1 MDFTIRA
8 ATLED
13 CKDISRMILELAEY
27 EKVSDQVKIT
37 QRDLE
42 QDGFSKNPFFH
53 GIIAEVPEH
62 LKSREGHT
70 KVGYSLYFYTYSSW
84 KGRAVYMEDLYV
96 MPEFRG
102 KGIGKALMSKVSQV
116 NMQRKAIFQLILE
129 KRELL
134 ESQRF
139 RRDAGGRKGNGRKV
153 ASHFEITNDSVQ
165 KVGDEGVIKGW
176 TEEQLNMSRAV
187 QYNAETGTF
196 KVERS
201 GVYFLY
207 CQVHFNENQS
217 QYVKLEVSVPKG
229 PLLQCIEGYGTTP
242 ASGSHKFHFLKPCQV
257 SGLLR
262 LNKGAEL
269 KAVTGRSFSLQ
280 MSGKHYFG
288 LFKVN

>member
-1 MDFTIRA
+1 MQRIFQRKRIRTLRLVWSLMAALALSLAVCSAIFTVW
-8 ATLED
+8 TL
-13 CKDISRMILELAEY
+13 R
-27 EKVSDQVKIT
+27 QT
-37 QRDLE
+37 RDL
-42 QDGFSKNPFFH
+42 
-53 GIIAEVPEH
+53 
-62 LKSREGHT
+62 SRSFQTLQER
-70 KVGYSLYFYTYSSW
+70 L
-84 KGRAVYMEDLYV
+84 E
-96 MPEFRG
+96 
-102 KGIGKALMSKVSQV
+102 QV

-139 RRDAGGRKGNGRKV
+139 RRDVGN
-153 ASHFEITNDSVQ
+153 
-165 KVGDEGVIKGW
+165 EGVIKGW

-187 QYNAETGTF
+187 HYNPETGTF
-196 KVERS
+196 KVERN

-217 QYVKLEVSVPKG
+217 QYVKLEVSVSKG
-229 PLLQCIEGYGTTP
+229 PSLQCIEGYGTTP

-269 KAVTGRSFSLQ
+269 KAVTGSSFSLQ

>member
-1 MDFTIRA
+1 MWKLQNGKRPVCATMQRILQRRRIRTLRLVWSLMAVLALSLAVCSAIFTVWTMRQ
-8 ATLED
+8 T
-13 CKDISRMILELAEY
+13 
-27 EKVSDQVKIT
+27 
-37 QRDLE
+37 RDL
-42 QDGFSKNPFFH
+42 
-53 GIIAEVPEH
+53 
-62 LKSREGHT
+62 SRSFQTLQER
-70 KVGYSLYFYTYSSW
+70 L
-84 KGRAVYMEDLYV
+84 E
-96 MPEFRG
+96 
-102 KGIGKALMSKVSQV
+102 QV

-153 ASHFEITNDSVQ
+153 ASHFEITNNSFQ
-165 KVGDEGVIKGW
+165 KVGSEGVIKGW

-187 QYNAETGTF
+187 HYNQDTGTF

-269 KAVTGRSFSLQ
+269 KAVTGASFSLQ

>member
-1 MDFTIRA
+1 MWKLQNGKRPVCATMQRILQRRRIRTLRLVWSLMAVLALSLAVCSAIFTVWTMRQ
-8 ATLED
+8 T
-13 CKDISRMILELAEY
+13 
-27 EKVSDQVKIT
+27 
-37 QRDLE
+37 RDL
-42 QDGFSKNPFFH
+42 
-53 GIIAEVPEH
+53 
-62 LKSREGHT
+62 SRSFQTLQER
-70 KVGYSLYFYTYSSW
+70 L
-84 KGRAVYMEDLYV
+84 E
-96 MPEFRG
+96 
-102 KGIGKALMSKVSQV
+102 QV

-153 ASHFEITNDSVQ
+153 ASHFEITNNSVQ

-187 QYNAETGTF
+187 QYYPETGTF

-242 ASGSHKFHFLKPCQV
+242 ASGSHRFHFLKPCQV

-269 KAVTGRSFSLQ
+269 KAVTGGSFTLQ

>member
-1 MDFTIRA
+1 MQRIFQRRRYRTLRLVWALMAALALSLAVCSAIFTVW
-8 ATLED
+8 TL
-13 CKDISRMILELAEY
+13 R
-27 EKVSDQVKIT
+27 QT
-37 QRDLE
+37 RDL
-42 QDGFSKNPFFH
+42 
-53 GIIAEVPEH
+53 
-62 LKSREGHT
+62 SRSFQTLQER
-70 KVGYSLYFYTYSSW
+70 L
-84 KGRAVYMEDLYV
+84 E
-96 MPEFRG
+96 
-102 KGIGKALMSKVSQV
+102 QV

-134 ESQRF
+134 ESRRF
-139 RRDAGGRKGNGRKV
+139 RRDAGGRKGNGRKA
-153 ASHFEITNDSVQ
+153 ASHFEITNNNNNE
-165 KVGDEGVIKGW
+165 KVGNEGVIKGW

-187 QYNAETGTF
+187 QYNPETGTF

-217 QYVKLEVSVPKG
+217 PYVKLEVSVPKG
-229 PLLQCIEGYGTTP
+229 PSLQCIEGYGTTP
-242 ASGSHKFHFLKPCQV
+242 ASGPHRFHFLKPCQV

-269 KAVTGRSFSLQ
+269 KAVTGPSFSLQ

>member
-1 MDFTIRA
+1 MWKLQNGKRPVCATMQRILQRRRIRTLRLVWSLMAVLALSLAVCSAIFTVWTMRQ
-8 ATLED
+8 T
-13 CKDISRMILELAEY
+13 
-27 EKVSDQVKIT
+27 
-37 QRDLE
+37 RDL
-42 QDGFSKNPFFH
+42 
-53 GIIAEVPEH
+53 
-62 LKSREGHT
+62 SRSFQTLQER
-70 KVGYSLYFYTYSSW
+70 L
-84 KGRAVYMEDLYV
+84 E
-96 MPEFRG
+96 
-102 KGIGKALMSKVSQV
+102 QV

-139 RRDAGGRKGNGRKV
+139 RRDGRKGNGRKV
-153 ASHFEITNDSVQ
+153 ASHFEITNNSVQ
-165 KVGDEGVIKGW
+165 KVGNEGVIKGW

-187 QYNAETGTF
+187 HYNPETGTF

-242 ASGSHKFHFLKPCQV
+242 ASGSHRFHFLKPCQV

-269 KAVTGRSFSLQ
+269 KAITGGSFSLQ

>member
-1 MDFTIRA
+1 MWKLQCAKRFVCATMQRILQRRRIRTLRLAWSLMAVVALSLAVCSAIFTVW
-8 ATLED
+8 TL
-13 CKDISRMILELAEY
+13 R
-27 EKVSDQVKIT
+27 QT
-37 QRDLE
+37 RDL
-42 QDGFSKNPFFH
+42 
-53 GIIAEVPEH
+53 
-62 LKSREGHT
+62 SRSFKTLQER
-70 KVGYSLYFYTYSSW
+70 L
-84 KGRAVYMEDLYV
+84 E
-96 MPEFRG
+96 
-102 KGIGKALMSKVSQV
+102 QV

-139 RRDAGGRKGNGRKV
+139 RRNAPGRKERKV
-153 ASHFEITNDSVQ
+153 ASHFEITKDSVQ
-165 KVGDEGVIKGW
+165 KVGTEGVIKGW
-176 TEEQLNMSRAV
+176 TEEVLNMSRAV
-187 QYNAETGTF
+187 HYNSETGTF

-229 PLLQCIEGYGTTP
+229 PLLQCMEGYGTTP

-280 MSGKHYFG
+280 ESGKHYFG
-288 LFKVN
+288 LFRVN

>member
-1 MDFTIRA
+1 MQRILPRRRTRTLRLVWSLMAVLALSLAVCSAVFTVW
-8 ATLED
+8 TL
-13 CKDISRMILELAEY
+13 R
-27 EKVSDQVKIT
+27 QT
-37 QRDLE
+37 RDL
-42 QDGFSKNPFFH
+42 
-53 GIIAEVPEH
+53 
-62 LKSREGHT
+62 SRSFKTLQER
-70 KVGYSLYFYTYSSW
+70 L
-84 KGRAVYMEDLYV
+84 E
-96 MPEFRG
+96 
-102 KGIGKALMSKVSQV
+102 QV
-116 NMQRKAIFQLILE
+116 NMQRKAVFQLILE

-139 RRDAGGRKGNGRKV
+139 RRDAGGRKGNGRKA
-153 ASHFEITNDSVQ
+153 ASHFEITKDSA
-165 KVGDEGVIKGW
+165 KNVGNEGVIKGW

-187 QYNAETGTF
+187 HYNPDTGTF

-229 PLLQCIEGYGTTP
+229 PLLQCMEGYGTTP

-269 KAVTGRSFSLQ
+269 KAVTGGSFSLQ
-280 MSGKHYFG
+280 VSGKHYFG

>member
-13 CKDISRMILELAEY
+13 CKDISRMILELAEH

-62 LKSREGHT
+62 HKSREGHT

-139 RRDAGGRKGNGRKV
+139 RRDV
-153 ASHFEITNDSVQ
+153 TNNSVQ
-165 KVGDEGVIKGW
+165 KVGNEGVIKGW

-187 QYNAETGTF
+187 HYNPETGTF

-207 CQVHFNENQS
+207 CQVS
-217 QYVKLEVSVPKG
+217 
-229 PLLQCIEGYGTTP
+229 
-242 ASGSHKFHFLKPCQV
+242 
-257 SGLLR
+257 
-262 LNKGAEL
+262 
-269 KAVTGRSFSLQ
+269 
-280 MSGKHYFG
+280 
-288 LFKVN
+288 

>member
-1 MDFTIRA
+1 MWKLQNGKRPACATMQLILQRRRIRTLRLVWSLMAVVALSLAVCSAIFTVWTMRQ
-8 ATLED
+8 T
-13 CKDISRMILELAEY
+13 
-27 EKVSDQVKIT
+27 
-37 QRDLE
+37 RDL
-42 QDGFSKNPFFH
+42 
-53 GIIAEVPEH
+53 
-62 LKSREGHT
+62 SRSFQTLQRRLE
-70 KVGYSLYFYTYSSW
+70 
-84 KGRAVYMEDLYV
+84 
-96 MPEFRG
+96 
-102 KGIGKALMSKVSQV
+102 QV

-153 ASHFEITNDSVQ
+153 ASHFEITNNSFQ
-165 KVGDEGVIKGW
+165 KVGSEGVIKGW

-187 QYNAETGTF
+187 HYNPETGTF

-269 KAVTGRSFSLQ
+269 KAVTGGSFSLQ

>member
-1 MDFTIRA
+1 MDFTLRA

-13 CKDISRMILELAEY
+13 CKDISRMILELAEH
-27 EKVSDQVKIT
+27 EKVSDQIKIT
-37 QRDLE
+37 QR
-42 QDGFSKNPFFH
+42 
-53 GIIAEVPEH
+53 
-62 LKSREGHT
+62 GHT
-70 KVGYSLYFYTYSSW
+70 KIGYSLYFYTYSSW

-96 MPEFRG
+96 MQEFRG
-102 KGIGKALMSKVSQV
+102 KGIGKALMAKVAQV

-134 ESQRF
+134 ESHRF
-139 RRDAGGRKGNGRKV
+139 RRDVGGKKGNGRKV
-153 ASHFEITNDSVQ
+153 ASHFEITKDSAQ
-165 KVGDEGVIKGW
+165 NVGNEGVIKGW
-176 TEEQLNMSRAV
+176 TEEHLNMSRAV
-187 QYNAETGTF
+187 HYNPDTGTF
-196 KVERS
+196 KVERN

-217 QYVKLEVSVPKG
+217 QYVKLEVSVSNG
-229 PLLQCIEGYGTTP
+229 PLLQCMEGYGTTP

-269 KAVTGRSFSLQ
+269 KAVTGGSFSLQ
-280 MSGKHYFG
+280 VSGKHYFG

>member
-1 MDFTIRA
+1 MWKLQNGKRPVCATMQRILQRRPRIRTLRLVWSLMAVLALSLAVCSAIFTAWTMRQ
-8 ATLED
+8 T
-13 CKDISRMILELAEY
+13 
-27 EKVSDQVKIT
+27 
-37 QRDLE
+37 RDL
-42 QDGFSKNPFFH
+42 
-53 GIIAEVPEH
+53 
-62 LKSREGHT
+62 SRSFQTLQER
-70 KVGYSLYFYTYSSW
+70 L
-84 KGRAVYMEDLYV
+84 E
-96 MPEFRG
+96 
-102 KGIGKALMSKVSQV
+102 QV

-139 RRDAGGRKGNGRKV
+139 RRDVGN
-153 ASHFEITNDSVQ
+153 
-165 KVGDEGVIKGW
+165 EGVIKGW

-187 QYNAETGTF
+187 HYNPETGTF

-242 ASGSHKFHFLKPCQV
+242 ASGSHRFHFLKPCQV

-269 KAVTGRSFSLQ
+269 KAVTGGFFSLQ

>member
-1 MDFTIRA
+1 MQRILQRRRIRTLRLAWSLMAVVALSLAVCSAIFTVW
-8 ATLED
+8 TL
-13 CKDISRMILELAEY
+13 R
-27 EKVSDQVKIT
+27 QT
-37 QRDLE
+37 RDL
-42 QDGFSKNPFFH
+42 
-53 GIIAEVPEH
+53 
-62 LKSREGHT
+62 SRSFKTLQER
-70 KVGYSLYFYTYSSW
+70 L
-84 KGRAVYMEDLYV
+84 E
-96 MPEFRG
+96 
-102 KGIGKALMSKVSQV
+102 QV

-139 RRDAGGRKGNGRKV
+139 RRNVTK
-153 ASHFEITNDSVQ
+153 DSVQ
-165 KVGDEGVIKGW
+165 KVGTEGVIKGW
-176 TEEQLNMSRAV
+176 TEEVLNMSRAV
-187 QYNAETGTF
+187 HYNPDTGTF

-229 PLLQCIEGYGTTP
+229 PLLQCMEGYGTTP

-280 MSGKHYFG
+280 ESGKHYFG
-288 LFKVN
+288 LFRVN

>member
-1 MDFTIRA
+1 MQRILQRRRIRTLRLVWSLMAVLALSLAVCSAVFTVWTMRQ
-8 ATLED
+8 T
-13 CKDISRMILELAEY
+13 
-27 EKVSDQVKIT
+27 
-37 QRDLE
+37 RDL
-42 QDGFSKNPFFH
+42 
-53 GIIAEVPEH
+53 
-62 LKSREGHT
+62 SRSFQTLQER
-70 KVGYSLYFYTYSSW
+70 L
-84 KGRAVYMEDLYV
+84 E
-96 MPEFRG
+96 
-102 KGIGKALMSKVSQV
+102 QV

-139 RRDAGGRKGNGRKV
+139 RRDVGN
-153 ASHFEITNDSVQ
+153 
-165 KVGDEGVIKGW
+165 EGVIKGW

-187 QYNAETGTF
+187 HYNPETGTF

-242 ASGSHKFHFLKPCQV
+242 ASGSHRFHFLKPCQV

-269 KAVTGRSFSLQ
+269 KAITGGSFSLQ

>member
-1 MDFTIRA
+1 MWKLQNGKRPVCATMQRIFQRKRIRTLRLVWSLMAALALSLAVCSAIFTVW
-8 ATLED
+8 TL
-13 CKDISRMILELAEY
+13 R
-27 EKVSDQVKIT
+27 QT
-37 QRDLE
+37 RDL
-42 QDGFSKNPFFH
+42 
-53 GIIAEVPEH
+53 
-62 LKSREGHT
+62 SRSFQTLQER
-70 KVGYSLYFYTYSSW
+70 L
-84 KGRAVYMEDLYV
+84 E
-96 MPEFRG
+96 
-102 KGIGKALMSKVSQV
+102 QV

-139 RRDAGGRKGNGRKV
+139 RRDVGGRKGNGRKV
-153 ASHFEITNDSVQ
+153 ASHFEITNDSFQ
-165 KVGDEGVIKGW
+165 KVGNEGVIKGW

-187 QYNAETGTF
+187 HYNPETGTF
-196 KVERS
+196 KVERN

-217 QYVKLEVSVPKG
+217 QYVKLEVSVSKG
-229 PLLQCIEGYGTTP
+229 PSLQCIEGYGTTP

-269 KAVTGRSFSLQ
+269 KAVTGSSFSLQ

>member
-1 MDFTIRA
+1 MQRILQRRPRIRTLRLVWSLMAVLALSLAVCSAIFTAWTMRQ
-8 ATLED
+8 T
-13 CKDISRMILELAEY
+13 
-27 EKVSDQVKIT
+27 
-37 QRDLE
+37 RDLSRSFQTLQERLE
-42 QDGFSKNPFFH
+42 QVNAIFVSFSKTCLSFVF
-53 GIIAEVPEH
+53 
-62 LKSREGHT
+62 
-70 KVGYSLYFYTYSSW
+70 
-84 KGRAVYMEDLYV
+84 
-96 MPEFRG
+96 
-102 KGIGKALMSKVSQV
+102 
-116 NMQRKAIFQLILE
+116 IL
-129 KRELL
+129 
-134 ESQRF
+134 Q
-139 RRDAGGRKGNGRKV
+139 AGGRKGNGRKV
-153 ASHFEITNDSVQ
+153 ASHFEMGN
-165 KVGDEGVIKGW
+165 EGVIKGW

-187 QYNAETGTF
+187 HYNSETGTF

-242 ASGSHKFHFLKPCQV
+242 ASGTHRFHFLKPCQV

-269 KAVTGRSFSLQ
+269 KAVTGGFFSLQ

>member
-1 MDFTIRA
+1 MWKLQNGKRPACATMQLIVQRRRIRTLRLVWSLMAVVALSLAVCSAIFTVWTMRQTQDLSRSFQ
-8 ATLED
+8 TL
-13 CKDISRMILELAEY
+13 
-27 EKVSDQVKIT
+27 
-37 QRDLE
+37 QRRLE
-42 QDGFSKNPFFH
+42 QVNAVARFFVSFSKTCLSFVF
-53 GIIAEVPEH
+53 I
-62 LKSREGHT
+62 
-70 KVGYSLYFYTYSSW
+70 
-84 KGRAVYMEDLYV
+84 
-96 MPEFRG
+96 
-102 KGIGKALMSKVSQV
+102 SQ
-116 NMQRKAIFQLILE
+116 
-129 KRELL
+129 
-134 ESQRF
+134 
-139 RRDAGGRKGNGRKV
+139 AGGRKGNGRKV
-153 ASHFEITNDSVQ
+153 ASHFESN
-165 KVGDEGVIKGW
+165 EGVIKGW

-187 QYNAETGTF
+187 HYNPETGTF

-269 KAVTGRSFSLQ
+269 KAVTGGSFSLQ

>member
-1 MDFTIRA
+1 MWKLQNGKRPVCATMQRILQRRRIRTLRLVWSLMAVLALSLAVCSAIFTVWTMRQ
-8 ATLED
+8 T
-13 CKDISRMILELAEY
+13 
-27 EKVSDQVKIT
+27 
-37 QRDLE
+37 RDL
-42 QDGFSKNPFFH
+42 
-53 GIIAEVPEH
+53 
-62 LKSREGHT
+62 SRSFQTLQER
-70 KVGYSLYFYTYSSW
+70 L
-84 KGRAVYMEDLYV
+84 E
-96 MPEFRG
+96 
-102 KGIGKALMSKVSQV
+102 QV

-153 ASHFEITNDSVQ
+153 ASHFEITNYSFQ
-165 KVGDEGVIKGW
+165 KVGNEGVIKGW

-187 QYNAETGTF
+187 HYNPETGTF

-242 ASGSHKFHFLKPCQV
+242 ASGSHRFHFLKPCQV

-269 KAVTGRSFSLQ
+269 KALTGGSFSLQ

>member
-1 MDFTIRA
+1 
-8 ATLED
+8 
-13 CKDISRMILELAEY
+13 
-27 EKVSDQVKIT
+27 
-37 QRDLE
+37 
-42 QDGFSKNPFFH
+42 
-53 GIIAEVPEH
+53 
-62 LKSREGHT
+62 
-70 KVGYSLYFYTYSSW
+70 
-84 KGRAVYMEDLYV
+84 
-96 MPEFRG
+96 
-102 KGIGKALMSKVSQV
+102 
-116 NMQRKAIFQLILE
+116 MQRKAIFQLILE

-153 ASHFEITNDSVQ
+153 ASHFEMGN
-165 KVGDEGVIKGW
+165 EGVIKGW

-187 QYNAETGTF
+187 HYNPETGTF

-217 QYVKLEVSVPKG
+217 QYVKLEVSIPKG

-269 KAVTGRSFSLQ
+269 KAVTGGSFSLQ

-288 LFKVN
+288 LFKERFYNQLTVVTDDPFMDASALPWRCHRDVNDCTSCLAGPIYGESFETLLQQRGWLIYWHNQFDQKDDEFSAALQATTSMRGFTTGYLAGPKQSCPSS

>member
-1 MDFTIRA
+1 MQLILQRRPRIR
-8 ATLED
+8 TLRLVWSLMAVLALSLAV
-13 CKDISRMILELAEY
+13 CSAILT
-27 EKVSDQVKIT
+27 VWTMRQT
-37 QRDLE
+37 RDL
-42 QDGFSKNPFFH
+42 
-53 GIIAEVPEH
+53 
-62 LKSREGHT
+62 SRSFQTLQRRLE
-70 KVGYSLYFYTYSSW
+70 
-84 KGRAVYMEDLYV
+84 
-96 MPEFRG
+96 
-102 KGIGKALMSKVSQV
+102 QV

-153 ASHFEITNDSVQ
+153 ASHFEITNDSFQ
-165 KVGDEGVIKGW
+165 KVGSEGVIKGW

-187 QYNAETGTF
+187 HYNPETGTF

-269 KAVTGRSFSLQ
+269 KAVTGGSFSLQ

>member
-1 MDFTIRA
+1 MQRILQRRPRIRTLRLVWSLMAVLALSLAVCSAIFTAWTMRQ
-8 ATLED
+8 T
-13 CKDISRMILELAEY
+13 
-27 EKVSDQVKIT
+27 
-37 QRDLE
+37 RDL
-42 QDGFSKNPFFH
+42 
-53 GIIAEVPEH
+53 
-62 LKSREGHT
+62 SRSFQTLQER
-70 KVGYSLYFYTYSSW
+70 L
-84 KGRAVYMEDLYV
+84 E
-96 MPEFRG
+96 
-102 KGIGKALMSKVSQV
+102 QV

-153 ASHFEITNDSVQ
+153 ASHFEITNNSFQ
-165 KVGDEGVIKGW
+165 KVGNEGVIKGW

-187 QYNAETGTF
+187 HYNPETGTF

-207 CQVHFNENQS
+207 CQVNVHFNENQS

-242 ASGSHKFHFLKPCQV
+242 ASGSHRFHFLKPCQV

-269 KAVTGRSFSLQ
+269 KAVTGGFFSLQ

>member
-1 MDFTIRA
+1 MWRLQNGKRPVCATMQRILQRRRIRTLRLVWSLMAVLALSLAVCSAIFTVWTMRQ
-8 ATLED
+8 T
-13 CKDISRMILELAEY
+13 
-27 EKVSDQVKIT
+27 
-37 QRDLE
+37 RDL
-42 QDGFSKNPFFH
+42 
-53 GIIAEVPEH
+53 
-62 LKSREGHT
+62 SRSFQTLQE
-70 KVGYSLYFYTYSSW
+70 SL
-84 KGRAVYMEDLYV
+84 E
-96 MPEFRG
+96 
-102 KGIGKALMSKVSQV
+102 QV

-153 ASHFEITNDSVQ
+153 ASHFEITNNSVQ
-165 KVGDEGVIKGW
+165 KVGSEGVIKGW

-187 QYNAETGTF
+187 HYNQDTGTF

-242 ASGSHKFHFLKPCQV
+242 ASGSHRFHFLKPCQV

-269 KAVTGRSFSLQ
+269 KAITGGSFSLQ

>member
-1 MDFTIRA
+1 MVRYRYVFRRLSPCHNNVQFYVVRTNMGIT
-8 ATLED
+8 TLRRW
-13 CKDISRMILELAEY
+13 KVIMVRRGNEY
-27 EKVSDQVKIT
+27 GPV
-37 QRDLE
+37 
-42 QDGFSKNPFFH
+42 
-53 GIIAEVPEH
+53 
-62 LKSREGHT
+62 
-70 KVGYSLYFYTYSSW
+70 
-84 KGRAVYMEDLYV
+84 
-96 MPEFRG
+96 
-102 KGIGKALMSKVSQV
+102 QV

-139 RRDAGGRKGNGRKV
+139 RRNAPGRKERKV
-153 ASHFEITNDSVQ
+153 ASHFEITKDSVQ
-165 KVGDEGVIKGW
+165 KVGTEGVIKGW
-176 TEEQLNMSRAV
+176 TEEVLNMSRAV
-187 QYNAETGTF
+187 HYNSETGTF

-229 PLLQCIEGYGTTP
+229 PLLQCMEGYGTTP

-280 MSGKHYFG
+280 ESGKHYFG
-288 LFKVN
+288 LFRVN

>member
-1 MDFTIRA
+1 MWKLQNGKPPVCATMQLILQRRRIRTLRFVWSLMAVLALSLAVCSAIFTVWTMRQ
-8 ATLED
+8 T
-13 CKDISRMILELAEY
+13 
-27 EKVSDQVKIT
+27 
-37 QRDLE
+37 RDL
-42 QDGFSKNPFFH
+42 
-53 GIIAEVPEH
+53 
-62 LKSREGHT
+62 SRSFQTLQER
-70 KVGYSLYFYTYSSW
+70 L
-84 KGRAVYMEDLYV
+84 E
-96 MPEFRG
+96 
-102 KGIGKALMSKVSQV
+102 QV

-139 RRDAGGRKGNGRKV
+139 RRD
-153 ASHFEITNDSVQ
+153 
-165 KVGDEGVIKGW
+165 VGSEGVIKGW
-176 TEEQLNMSRAV
+176 TEEQLNMSKAV
-187 QYNAETGTF
+187 HYDSETGTF
-196 KVERS
+196 RVERS

-269 KAVTGRSFSLQ
+269 KAVTGASFSLQ

>member
-1 MDFTIRA
+1 MSYGI
-8 ATLED
+8 
-13 CKDISRMILELAEY
+13 
-27 EKVSDQVKIT
+27 
-37 QRDLE
+37 
-42 QDGFSKNPFFH
+42 FSND
-53 GIIAEVPEH
+53 VCV
-62 LKSREGHT
+62 L
-70 KVGYSLYFYTYSSW
+70 VGS
-84 KGRAVYMEDLYV
+84 
-96 MPEFRG
+96 
-102 KGIGKALMSKVSQV
+102 
-116 NMQRKAIFQLILE
+116 
-129 KRELL
+129 
-134 ESQRF
+134 
-139 RRDAGGRKGNGRKV
+139 
-153 ASHFEITNDSVQ
+153 
-165 KVGDEGVIKGW
+165 EGVIKGW
-176 TEEQLNMSRAV
+176 TEEQLNMSKAV
-187 QYNAETGTF
+187 DYNPATGTF

-269 KAVTGRSFSLQ
+269 KAVTGASFSLQ